1 MKQRSGLVIKA
12 VIVSIM
18 CISISALTGINAD
31 ALNAAEQLRLNTD
44 VDVFTDTVDVNS
56 VPNGYMLNAFG
67 ELVSIEE
74 CIRENQAIIDTQNQQ
89 GESEWVMTES
99 DEDALLE
106 YVALSAEQQK
116 FEFAIDTEA
125 AGILKGYTGI
135 SIVPTPSELSQN
147 WSNMRTMLDFLGSY
161 SISYEEFDTVFRYF
175 LRRWQ
180 LVDTYNPEFRAEIE
194 VVIGPLAE
202 FHSYEY
208 IPNGLE

>member
-12 VIVSIM
+12 VIVSVM

-106 YVALSAEQQK
+106 YVALSSEQQK
-116 FEFAIDTEA
+116 FEFAIDT
-125 AGILKGYTGI
+125 
-135 SIVPTPSELSQN
+135 
-147 WSNMRTMLDFLGSY
+147 
-161 SISYEEFDTVFRYF
+161 
-175 LRRWQ
+175 
-180 LVDTYNPEFRAEIE
+180 
-194 VVIGPLAE
+194 
-202 FHSYEY
+202 
-208 IPNGLE
+208 

>member
-106 YVALSAEQQK
+106 YVALSSEQQK

-125 AGILKGYTGI
+125 AGILKEYTGI

-147 WSNMRTMLDFLGSY
+147 WSNMRTMLDLSL
-161 SISYEEFDTVFRYF
+161 IH
-175 LRRWQ
+175 
-180 LVDTYNPEFRAEIE
+180 I
-194 VVIGPLAE
+194 
-202 FHSYEY
+202 
-208 IPNGLE
+208 